1 MFSCSRL
8 DVWTA
13 LTQTNTK
20 TFFLLFGTPTLRTS
34 RAMSSSTSSTAK
46 RQQRDSISPPPAKRK
61 VQSGTTI
68 ANFFKPSSQ
77 KPKDRTIWTERAPND
92 DTPATLLVGR
102 YEPEQPPTESEK
114 RNKVAAFDLDST
126 LIATASGKKHA
137 DAAVDWKWWHPT
149 VPGKLRE
156 MYNDQGY
163 RIVVLSNQAGL
174 VLHADPKA
182 KTPKSTKDR
191 VSAFKQKVNAVL
203 TQLDIPTTIYA
214 ATEKDI
220 YRKPRPGM
228 WKELCDDYDLVDQ
241 VDLKQSIFVGDAG
254 GRIAA
259 SKTAK
264 DFSCSDRNF
273 ADNVGIEYQTPE
285 EFFLGEKPR
294 SFVREFDVV
303 HYPYPD
309 DSESSGTESLFD
321 KKNKQ
326 DIVLSCGPPGAG
338 KSTFFWKHL
347 KPLGYERINQDIL
360 KTREKCVQAAKE
372 LLEGGQS
379 VAIDNTNADP
389 DTRAVWVQLAQKH
402 QLPIRCLWFKTPL
415 HICEHNDA
423 VRSMN
428 KILNPESR
436 TALPKMAFNGFKSR
450 FKEPKMKEGFQDII
464 EVDFSFRGT
473 KEEHEAWAKYWL

>member
-1 MFSCSRL
+1 
-8 DVWTA
+8 
-13 LTQTNTK
+13 
-20 TFFLLFGTPTLRTS
+20 
-34 RAMSSSTSSTAK
+34 MSSSNSSIAK
-46 RQQRDSISPPPAKRK
+46 RKQRESISPPPVKRK
-61 VQSGTTI
+61 VQSGTTKNAV
-68 ANFFKPSSQ
+68 ANFFKPASQ

-102 YEPEQPPTESEK
+102 YEPENTPTESEK
-114 RNKVAAFDLDST
+114 RTKVAAFDLDST
-126 LIATASGKKHA
+126 LITTASGKKHA
-137 DAAVDWKWWHPT
+137 DAAADWKWWHAS
-149 VPGKLRE
+149 VPGKLKE
-156 MYNDQGY
+156 MYQFQGY

-203 TQLDIPTTIYA
+203 TQLDLPMTVYA

-228 WKELCDDYDLVDQ
+228 WKELCSDYDLAGDI
-241 VDLKQSIFVGDAG
+241 DLKQSIFIGDAG

-273 ADNVGIEYQTPE
+273 ADNVGIEYKTPE

-294 SFVREFDVV
+294 DFVREFDVV
-303 HYPYPD
+303 HFPYSE
-309 DSESSGTESLFD
+309 DSKSPRLDVVFEKT
-321 KKNKQ
+321 NKQ
-326 DIVLSCGPPGAG
+326 DIVLCCGPPGAG

-347 KPLGYERINQDIL
+347 KPLGYERVNQDTL

-372 LLEGGQS
+372 LLNGGQS
-379 VAIDNTNADP
+379 IAIDNTNADP
-389 DTRAVWVQLAQKH
+389 DTRAVWIQLAEKQNV
-402 QLPIRCLWFKTPL
+402 PVRCVWFKTPL

-428 KILNPESR
+428 ESLNPESR
-436 TALPKMAFNGFKSR
+436 AALPKMAFNGFKSR
-450 FKEPKMKEGFQDII
+450 FKEPRVKEGFQDIT
-464 EVDFSFRGT
+464 EVDFTFRGT
-473 KEEHEAWAKYWL
+473 KEEHELWAKYWL

>member
-1 MFSCSRL
+1 
-8 DVWTA
+8 
-13 LTQTNTK
+13 
-20 TFFLLFGTPTLRTS
+20 
-34 RAMSSSTSSTAK
+34 MSSSNSSTVK
-46 RQQRDSISPPPAKRK
+46 RKQRDSISPPPVKRK
-61 VQSGTTI
+61 VQSSTTKSAV
-68 ANFFKPSSQ
+68 ANFFKPQSQ

-102 YEPEQPPTESEK
+102 YEPENTPIESDK
-114 RNKVAAFDLDST
+114 RKKVAAFDLDST
-126 LIATASGKKHA
+126 LITTASGKKHA
-137 DAAVDWKWWHPT
+137 DAAADWKWWHAT
-149 VPGKLRE
+149 VPGKLKE
-156 MYNDQGY
+156 MYNNQGY

-182 KTPKSTKDR
+182 KAPKSAKDR

-203 TQLDIPTTIYA
+203 TQLDLPITVYA

-228 WKELCDDYDLVDQ
+228 WRELCDDYDLSGD

-273 ADNVGIEYQTPE
+273 ADNVGIEYKTPE

-294 SFVREFDVV
+294 DFVREFDIL
-303 HYPYPD
+303 HYPYPED
-309 DSESSGTESLFD
+309 PEAPRSDVLFE

-326 DIVLSCGPPGAG
+326 DIVLCCGPPGAG

-347 KPLGYERINQDIL
+347 KPLGYERVNQDTL

-372 LLEGGQS
+372 LLNGGQS
-379 VAIDNTNADP
+379 IAIDNTNADP
-389 DTRAVWVQLAQKH
+389 DTRAVWVQLAEKQKV
-402 QLPIRCLWFKTPL
+402 PVRCVWFKTPL

-428 KILNPESR
+428 KSLNPESR

-450 FKEPKMKEGFQDII
+450 FKEPKVKEGFQDITEI
-464 EVDFSFRGT
+464 EFAFRGT
-473 KEEHEAWAKYWL
+473 KDEHEVWAKYWL

>member
-1 MFSCSRL
+1 
-8 DVWTA
+8 
-13 LTQTNTK
+13 
-20 TFFLLFGTPTLRTS
+20 
-34 RAMSSSTSSTAK
+34 MSSSNSSTVK
-46 RQQRDSISPPPAKRK
+46 RKQRDSISPPPVKRK
-61 VQSGTTI
+61 VQSSTTKSAV
-68 ANFFKPSSQ
+68 ANFFKPQSQ

-92 DTPATLLVGR
+92 GTPATLLVGR
-102 YEPEQPPTESEK
+102 YEPENTSIESDK
-114 RNKVAAFDLDST
+114 RKKVAAFDLDST
-126 LIATASGKKHA
+126 LITTASGKKHA
-137 DAAVDWKWWHPT
+137 DAAADWKWWHAT
-149 VPGKLRE
+149 VPGKLKE
-156 MYNDQGY
+156 MYNNQGY

-182 KTPKSTKDR
+182 KAPKSAKDR

-203 TQLDIPTTIYA
+203 TQLDLPITVYA

-228 WKELCDDYDLVDQ
+228 WRELCDDYDLSGD

-273 ADNVGIEYQTPE
+273 ADNVGIEYKTPE

-294 SFVREFDVV
+294 DFVREFDIL
-303 HYPYPD
+303 HYPYPED
-309 DSESSGTESLFD
+309 PEAPRSDVLFE

-326 DIVLSCGPPGAG
+326 DIVLCCGPPGAG

-347 KPLGYERINQDIL
+347 KPLGYERVNQDTL

-372 LLEGGQS
+372 LLNGGQS
-379 VAIDNTNADP
+379 IAIDNTNADP
-389 DTRAVWVQLAQKH
+389 DTRAVWVQLAEKQKV
-402 QLPIRCLWFKTPL
+402 PVRCVWFKTPL

-428 KILNPESR
+428 KSLNPESR

-450 FKEPKMKEGFQDII
+450 FKEPKVKEGFQDITEI
-464 EVDFSFRGT
+464 EFAFRGT
-473 KEEHEAWAKYWL
+473 KDEHEVWAKYWL

>member
-1 MFSCSRL
+1 
-8 DVWTA
+8 
-13 LTQTNTK
+13 
-20 TFFLLFGTPTLRTS
+20 
-34 RAMSSSTSSTAK
+34 MSSSNPSTAK
-46 RQQRDSISPPPAKRK
+46 RKQRDSISPPPVKRK
-61 VQSGTTI
+61 VQSGTTKNAV
-68 ANFFKPSSQ
+68 ANFFKPQSQ

-102 YEPEQPPTESEK
+102 YEPEDTHTESGK
-114 RNKVAAFDLDST
+114 RRKVAAFDLDST
-126 LIATASGKKHA
+126 LITTASGKKHG
-137 DAAVDWKWWHPT
+137 DAATDWKWWHAT

-203 TQLDIPTTIYA
+203 TQLDLPISVYA

-228 WKELCDDYDLVDQ
+228 WRELCDDYDLAAD
-241 VDLKQSIFVGDAG
+241 VDLQQSIFIGDAG
-254 GRIAA
+254 GRIAV

-273 ADNVGIEYQTPE
+273 ADNVGIEYKTPE

-294 SFVREFDVV
+294 DFVREFDIV
-303 HYPYPD
+303 HYPYPEE
-309 DSESSGTESLFD
+309 SELLRTGVLFE

-326 DIVLSCGPPGAG
+326 DIVLCCGPPGAG

-347 KPLGYERINQDIL
+347 KPLGYERVNQDTL

-372 LLEGGQS
+372 LLNDGQS
-379 VAIDNTNADP
+379 IAIDNTNADP
-389 DTRAVWVQLAQKH
+389 DTRAVWVQLAEKQNV
-402 QLPIRCLWFKTPL
+402 PVRCVWFKTPL
-415 HICEHNDA
+415 HICEHNNA

-428 KILNPESR
+428 KSLNPESR
-436 TALPKMAFNGFKSR
+436 TVLPKMAFNGFKSR
-450 FKEPKMKEGFQDII
+450 FKEPKVKEGFQDIT
-464 EVDFSFRGT
+464 EVEFAFRGT
-473 KEEHEAWAKYWL
+473 KDEHEVWAKYWL

>member
-1 MFSCSRL
+1 
-8 DVWTA
+8 
-13 LTQTNTK
+13 
-20 TFFLLFGTPTLRTS
+20 
-34 RAMSSSTSSTAK
+34 MSSSNSSTAK
-46 RQQRDSISPPPAKRK
+46 RKQRDSISPPPVKRK
-61 VQSGTTI
+61 VQSGTTKSAV
-68 ANFFKPSSQ
+68 ANFFKPQSQ

-102 YEPEQPPTESEK
+102 YEPEDTPAESEK
-114 RNKVAAFDLDST
+114 RRKVAAFDLDST
-126 LIATASGKKHA
+126 LITTASGKKHA
-137 DAAVDWKWWHPT
+137 DAAADWKWWHAT
-149 VPGKLRE
+149 VPGKLKD
-156 MYNDQGY
+156 MYNHQGY

-203 TQLDIPTTIYA
+203 TQLDLPITVYA

-228 WKELCDDYDLVDQ
+228 WRELCDDYDLSAD

-273 ADNVGIEYQTPE
+273 ADNVGIEYKTPE

-294 SFVREFDVV
+294 DFVREFDIV
-303 HYPYPD
+303 HYPYPED
-309 DSESSGTESLFD
+309 TGSSGSHVLFE

-326 DIVLSCGPPGAG
+326 DIVLFCGPPGAG

-372 LLEGGQS
+372 FLDDGQS
-379 VAIDNTNADP
+379 IAIDNTNASP
-389 DTRAVWVQLAQKH
+389 DIRAVWVELAEKQKV
-402 QLPIRCLWFKTPL
+402 PVRCVWFKTPL

-428 KILNPESR
+428 KPVSYDPFLRQRRPLISLQLNPESR
-436 TALPKMAFNGFKSR
+436 TVLPKMAFNGFKSR
-450 FKEPKMKEGFQDII
+450 FKEPKVKEGFQDIT
-464 EVDFSFRGT
+464 EVEFAFRGT
-473 KEEHEAWAKYWL
+473 KDEHEVWAKYWL